1 MGVCESI
8 CVCERERE
16 RDRDRDREV
25 VRGILVLALG
35 VKGANSLEVR
45 KAHIVKI
52 FISLIYLVKF
62 SYM

>member
-1 MGVCESI
+1 M
-8 CVCERERE
+8 CVCVRERDRD

-45 KAHIVKI
+45 KAHIVKV
-52 FISLIYLVKF
+52 FISLIYLAKF
-62 SYM
+62 NYM